1 MSHTDDNRGDV
12 GKYDKLVSNA
22 SREKPNLLD
31 TNFRLSMSMAH
42 FYYSIS
48 LKDKELASQW
58 NMTNYLQYPFEKV
71 DVSTLLNHL
80 HPKERRQV
88 LFLEY
93 KIEEFT
99 QQELDYCDHLTFLL
113 SHYLKNGNEQY
124 IKILRYIKIHS
135 TGVAHSFCLDVSK
148 HSFAEGVALDM
159 LISGVAPKDQKRLYT
174 LFDKTFL
181 QGGDPKF
188 TKRQL
193 EVLKAWSD
201 TGLTDLAAK
210 RLRISTLTFETH
222 LKNMRQKLGVHRT
235 VDVLLF
241 AQEQG
246 WV

>member
-1 MSHTDDNRGDV
+1 MSHTDDKSGSV
-12 GKYDKLVSNA
+12 GKSKGFIPNPY
-22 SREKPNLLD
+22 REKPNRQNINFSLL
-31 TNFRLSMSMAH
+31 MSMAH

-48 LKDKELASQW
+48 LKNKELVNQLNMAS
-58 NMTNYLQYPFEKV
+58 YLQYPVEKV
-71 DVSTLLNHL
+71 DVSILLNHL

-113 SHYLKNGNEQY
+113 SHYLKNGNGQY
-124 IKILRYIKIHS
+124 IKILRYIKVHS

-159 LISGVAPKDQKRLYT
+159 LISSVAPKDQKRLYT

-210 RLRISTLTFETH
+210 RLRISTRTFETH